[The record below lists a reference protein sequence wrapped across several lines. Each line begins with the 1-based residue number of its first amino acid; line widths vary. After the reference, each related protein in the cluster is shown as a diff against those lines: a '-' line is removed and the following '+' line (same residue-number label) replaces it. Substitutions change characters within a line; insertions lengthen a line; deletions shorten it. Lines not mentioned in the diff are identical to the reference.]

1 MGGRISA
8 RNFGGRPTE
17 QEPKPGRQ
25 GQMSFVL
32 PLPLK
37 RKIERAAAKNGWSV
51 SNETRHR
58 LELSFALIE
67 QSGLSAL
74 FGLIPPDK
82 LCELLAL
89 PKPPRPPGLLAT
101 QEQEDAYRKGM
112 DA

>member
-8 RNFGGRPTE
+8 RNFGGRPAE

-25 GQMSFVL
+25 GQMSVVL

-51 SNETRHR
+51 SNEARHR

-67 QSGLSAL
+67 QAGLSTL
-74 FGLIPPDK
+74 FGLFVPAE
-82 LCELLAL
+82 LRELLGL
-89 PKPPRPPGLLAT
+89 PKPSGGLLGSA
-101 QEQEDAYRKGM
+101 EEIEARLRRKK
-112 DA
+112 